1 MNYWFSPENNAFYPV
16 ALKNDYLIAG
26 TLPDDLIEVSDNVF
40 MEYSGTPPEGK
51 VRGVAEDGYPIWVYL
66 PPLTP
71 EEEAEAA
78 AQRKAALLAEAQ
90 GAISIWQT
98 ELQLGIIS
106 EDDKASL
113 ISWLAYIKE
122 LQTVDTDAAP
132 NINWP
137 TAPAL

>member
-51 VRGVAEDGYPIWVYL
+51 ERGVAEDGYPIWVSL

-78 AQRKAALLAEAQ
+78 AQRKAVLLAEAQ

-137 TAPAL
+137 TAPAR

>member
-16 ALKNDYLIAG
+16 ALKNDYLTAG

-51 VRGVAEDGYPIWVYL
+51 ERGIAEDGYPIWIDL

-78 AQRKAALLAEAQ
+78 AQRKAALLADAKST
-90 GAISIWQT
+90 INIWQT

-106 EDDKASL
+106 DEDKTSL
-113 ISWLAYIKE
+113 ILWIAYIRE
-122 LQTVDTDAAP
+122 LQ
-132 NINWP
+132 NIDPGTGSDIKWP
-137 TAPAL
+137 TQPEV